1 MKKIT
6 LIMALIAALSLAS
19 CGKEEKKP
27 EKPTLETNVETKVDE
42 NVEEGTDVEAD
53 MPTEDEVPMDT
64 PEVEKPSE
72 EQTSTPSVPQQNVE
86 KPAEQP
92 KPTEPQK
99 PAEQPKPTEPQK
111 PVEQPKPTEPQKPA
125 EQPKPAEP
133 QKDTRSLN
141 EIMSSILVGMGET
154 PMLGE
159 IPLDAETFEFYTFVP
174 FVEGAE
180 GLVSEPMMGSFAHS
194 VVLVRLPDGADVKDF
209 ASRVKANANP
219 RKWICVEA
227 EEVKVSTKGNLV
239 LLVMSSS
246 DNVGV
251 ISSNFLK

>member
-53 MPTEDEVPMDT
+53 MPTDEEVPMDT

-72 EQTSTPSVPQQNVE
+72 EQTSNPSVPQQNLE
-86 KPAEQP
+86 KPA
-92 KPTEPQK
+92 
-99 PAEQPKPTEPQK
+99 
-111 PVEQPKPTEPQKPA
+111 EQPKPTEPQKPA

-159 IPLDAETFEFYTFVP
+159 IPLDAENFEFYTFVP
-174 FVEGAE
+174 FLEGAE

>member
-53 MPTEDEVPMDT
+53 MPTDEEVPMDT
-64 PEVEKPSE
+64 PEAEKPSE

-86 KPAEQP
+86 
-92 KPTEPQK
+92 K

-174 FVEGAE
+174 FLEGAE

>member
-53 MPTEDEVPMDT
+53 MPTDEKVPMDT

-72 EQTSTPSVPQQNVE
+72 EQTSTPPAPQQNVE

-99 PAEQPKPTEPQK
+99 P
-111 PVEQPKPTEPQKPA
+111 VEQPKPAEPQKPA